1 MKSLTTK
8 SLFLFLLILFFS
20 RWTSVYAATIEAD
33 GATCSLRNA
42 ILSANQDSS
51 VGGCTAGS
59 GDDTIN
65 LSHQVSINDALPE
78 LSSDMTINGRGN
90 RITADVSRHFT
101 MSDGEVFINN
111 VQLRGGVNTSNGGGS
126 IRIWGGELQLRQA
139 YFSGNTGGGGGA
151 LHVRSTAE
159 VTILQSSFQNNTAG
173 SSGSSSH
180 GGAIEIVGD
189 SVVTI
194 RNTTFFNNSA
204 YGKGGA
210 IYVDGSGDLNMYHV
224 TIWKNRT
231 NVSSDSAGGL
241 HRQSGRL
248 RFRNTLIGLNTNI
261 GGNSLRADCFAES
274 IGFQR
279 GNWIRDDS
287 CDPAHSGEPAMGS
300 ETASSNPV
308 GIYVPFASASSG
320 PVDAADDTYCES
332 IDQLGTTRPQ
342 PAGGDCDIGAY
353 ELRQSLATDTPV
365 PTNTSP
371 PPTDTALP
379 PTATNVPVVAA
390 WSWDFEGLQVNFF
403 NDSTGDFDRSIWQ
416 FGDGDQVSGVED
428 PTHTYDSAGTY
439 SVLLL
444 LSKDGVGVGSHR
456 ADVTVYEADFSYTVD
471 DLEVTFSNDT
481 AADNLTYLWR
491 FGDGSESRVEN
502 PTHEYS
508 SGGTYTVALE
518 TYSSVHDGGHT
529 VEKDVTVVGP
539 TAAPTDTPA
548 PTNTSVPGDPPEPE
562 LEADFSYSA
571 NGLTVN
577 FTSTSTGTIQS
588 YLWQFGDGTQ
598 STEANPTHTY
608 AEANTYRVI
617 LLVRDSDGSNATLQ
631 DVTVASGVVQTPV
644 PQATPLPGD
653 MPEPRPTADFTYNA
667 NGLRVSFRSTSTGA
681 NLSYSW
687 SFGDGRSSTQANPTH
702 TYASADRYNVTLRV
716 SNSGGS
722 DSRSRS
728 ITVEVAPTR
737 IPGTAE
743 TSRKTSR
750 SATATPIPTRGPS
763 TGERLAA
770 QGYRLW
776 ARYGL
781 GSGVEFQRVT
791 WVGIA
796 NSAVVNLGLIDA
808 LDVWAYVEQG
818 VEVCLPGTGH
828 VVFLDAATSPRTVYI
843 LNATVADGYTC
854 ATLNRPGTVVL
865 VEMDPSVLGAP
876 TLAMP
881 IEATPGPTAR
891 PRATAAL
898 PAAMATPLANCMVF
912 TQNILNFRAWPDGEI
927 FGLVPAFVTLTALE
941 RTANWFKVDNHGTR
955 GWISA
960 RYVTPVGSCWG

>member
-1 MKSLTTK
+1 MKTLTTK

-33 GATCSLRNA
+33 GTTCSLRNA

-65 LSHQVSINDALPE
+65 LRYRHFINEALPE
-78 LSSDMTINGRGN
+78 LSTDMTINGHGFE
-90 RITADVSRHFT
+90 IVADSSRHFT

-111 VQLRGGVNTSNGGGS
+111 LQLRGGVNTSNGGGS
-126 IRIWGGELQLRQA
+126 IRIWGGQLQLRQS

-151 LHVRSTAE
+151 LHVRSTAA
-159 VTILQSSFQNNTAG
+159 VTILQSSFQNNSAG

-210 IYVDGSGDLNMYHV
+210 IYVGGSGDLNMYHV
-224 TIWKNRT
+224 TIWENRT

-248 RFRNTLIGLNTNI
+248 RFRNTLIGFNTNI
-261 GGNSLRADCFAES
+261 GGNAFRADCFAES

-287 CDPAHSGEPAMGS
+287 CDPAHSGDPRMGS
-300 ETASSNPV
+300 ETASSSPV
-308 GIYVPFASASSG
+308 GVYVPFIDSNSG
-320 PVDAADDTYCES
+320 PVDAADDTDCES
-332 IDQLGTTRPQ
+332 IDQLGMTRPQ
-342 PAGGDCDIGAY
+342 PTGGDCDIGAY
-353 ELRQSLATDTPV
+353 ELPQSLATDTPV
-365 PTNTSP
+365 PTNTP
-371 PPTDTALP
+371 VPPTNTALP
-379 PTATNVPVVAA
+379 PTNTPVPTATAVPVLAA
-390 WSWDFEGLQVNFF
+390 WNWEFDGLEVEFT
-403 NDSTGDFDRSIWQ
+403 NDSTGENLSYSWD
-416 FGDGDQVSGVED
+416 FGDGDGSGLEN
-428 PTHTYDSAGTY
+428 PTHTYDSPGVY
-439 SVLLL
+439 SVSLIA
-444 LSKDGVGVGSHR
+444 SNPNFADTFS
-456 ADVTVYEADFSYTVD
+456 ADVSVYEADFSYTVNG
-471 DLEVTFSNDT
+471 LEVTFSNDT

-491 FGDGSESRVEN
+491 FGDGSESMAEN

-518 TYSSVHDGGHT
+518 TYSSVYDGGHT

-598 STEANPTHTY
+598 SSQANPTHTY
-608 AEANTYRVI
+608 AEAGTYRVI

-631 DVTVASGVVQTPV
+631 DVTVGSGVVSTPV

-687 SFGDGRSSTQANPTH
+687 TFGDGQSSASANPTH
-702 TYASADRYNVTLRV
+702 TYVSADRYNVTLRV

-737 IPGTAE
+737 IPGARKH
-743 TSRKTSR
+743 SRRASKTP
-750 SATATPIPTRGPS
+750 TLTPTPTLSPTKGPS
-763 TGERLAA
+763 TGELLAT

-776 ARYGL
+776 AQYGL
-781 GSGVEFQRVT
+781 GSGAEFKRVST
-791 WVGIA
+791 SGIG
-796 NSAVVNLGLIDA
+796 NSAVIDLGVIDA
-808 LDVWAYVEQG
+808 LDVYGWVAQG
-818 VEVCLPGTGH
+818 VEVCLPGTGYI
-828 VVFLDAATSPRTVYI
+828 VFLDASTSPRAVLI
-843 LNATVADGYTC
+843 LNAVVKDGYTC
-854 ATLNRPGTVVL
+854 VTLDRPGTVVL
-865 VEMDPSVLGAP
+865 VERDPSGQGVAAVQSNIAGTPSAP
-876 TLAMP
+876 SA
-881 IEATPGPTAR
+881 G
-891 PRATAAL
+891 
-898 PAAMATPLANCMVF
+898 LANCMV
-912 TQNILNFRAWPDGEI
+912 TTTHILNFRAAPGGAIID
-927 FGLVPAFVTLTALE
+927 LVPAFVTLTALE
-941 RTANWFKVDNHGTR
+941 RTAGWFKVDYHGTV

-960 RYVTPVGSCWG
+960 DYVTPVGNCG

>member
-1 MKSLTTK
+1 MKTLTTK

-33 GATCSLRNA
+33 GTTCSLRNA

-111 VQLRGGVNTSNGGGS
+111 LQLRGGVNTSNGGGS
-126 IRIWGGELQLRQA
+126 IRIWGGELQLRQT

-151 LHVRSTAE
+151 LHVRSTAA

-173 SSGSSSH
+173 SSGTSSH
-180 GGAIEIVGD
+180 GGAIEIVGT
-189 SVVTI
+189 SAVEI
-194 RNTTFFNNSA
+194 RNSTFFNNKA
-204 YGKGGA
+204 FGKGGA
-210 IYVDGSGDLNMYHV
+210 IYLGGSGDLNMYHV

-231 NVSSDSAGGL
+231 NVGSGDGAGGL
-241 HRQSGRL
+241 HRDSGRL
-248 RFRNTLIGLNTNI
+248 RFRNTLIGLSTNI
-261 GGNSLRADCFAES
+261 GGDRTRHDCDAATIS
-274 IGFQR
+274 FQT
-279 GNWIRDDS
+279 GNWIEDNS
-287 CDPAHSGEPAMGS
+287 CFPAHTGGPGMGA

-320 PVDAADDTYCES
+320 PVDAAEDAACES

-342 PAGGDCDIGAY
+342 PADGNCDIGAY
-353 ELRQSLATDTPV
+353 ELRVIPPTDTPA

-371 PPTDTALP
+371 PPTDTP
-379 PTATNVPVVAA
+379 VPTATDVPVVAA
-390 WSWDFEGLQVNFF
+390 WSWDFEGLEVAFF

-416 FGDGDQVSGVED
+416 FGDGDQVSGDDD
-428 PTHTYDSAGTY
+428 PTHEYDSAGTY

-491 FGDGSESRVEN
+491 FGDGSQSRVEN

-518 TYSSVHDGGHT
+518 TYSSVYDGGHT

-588 YLWQFGDGTQ
+588 YLWQFGDGETSSQ
-598 STEANPTHTY
+598 ANPTHTY
-608 AEANTYRVI
+608 AEAGTYRVI
-617 LLVRDSDGSNATLQ
+617 LLVRDSDGSNATLR
-631 DVTVASGVVQTPV
+631 DVTVGSGVVSTPV

-653 MPEPRPTADFTYNA
+653 MPEPRPTADFTYKA

-687 SFGDGRSSTQANPTH
+687 TFGDGQSSASANPTH

-737 IPGTAE
+737 IPGARKH
-743 TSRKTSR
+743 SRRASKTP
-750 SATATPIPTRGPS
+750 TLTPTPTLSPTKGPS
-763 TGERLAA
+763 TGELLAT

-776 ARYGL
+776 AQYGL
-781 GSGVEFQRVT
+781 GSGAEFKRVST
-791 WVGIA
+791 SGIG
-796 NSAVVNLGLIDA
+796 NSAVIDLGVIDA
-808 LDVWAYVEQG
+808 LDVYGWVAQG
-818 VEVCLPGTGH
+818 VEVCLPGTGYI
-828 VVFLDAATSPRTVYI
+828 VFLDASTSPRAVLI
-843 LNATVADGYTC
+843 LNAVVKDGYTC
-854 ATLNRPGTVVL
+854 VTLDRPGTVVL
-865 VEMDPSVLGAP
+865 VERDPSGQGVAAVQSNIAGTPSAP
-876 TLAMP
+876 SA
-881 IEATPGPTAR
+881 G
-891 PRATAAL
+891 
-898 PAAMATPLANCMVF
+898 LANCMV
-912 TQNILNFRAWPDGEI
+912 TTTHILNFRAAPGGAIID
-927 FGLVPAFVTLTALE
+927 LVPAFVTLTALE
-941 RTANWFKVDNHGTR
+941 RTAGWFKVDYHGTV

-960 RYVTPVGSCWG
+960 DYVTPVGNCG